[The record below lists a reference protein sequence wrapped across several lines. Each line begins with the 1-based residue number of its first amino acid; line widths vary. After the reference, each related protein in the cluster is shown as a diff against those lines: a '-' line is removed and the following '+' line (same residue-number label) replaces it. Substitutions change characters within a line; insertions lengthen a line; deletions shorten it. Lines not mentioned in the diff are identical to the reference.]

1 MPSSRRRPGSSAF
14 DFIVR
19 KDSGFPLSSLL
30 KARASIPA
38 PRVAGM
44 TNKNS
49 LLFIR
54 SAAMKH
60 TLSILLQNESGA
72 LVRVAGLF
80 AARHCNIDT
89 LTVAATHD
97 PEVSQITL
105 VMHGDANT
113 LEQILRQLRKL
124 VDVLDAN
131 SLSLVGSRDDVRL
144 AVALPA

>member
-1 MPSSRRRPGSSAF
+1 
-14 DFIVR
+14 
-19 KDSGFPLSSLL
+19 
-30 KARASIPA
+30 
-38 PRVAGM
+38 
-44 TNKNS
+44 
-49 LLFIR
+49 
-54 SAAMKH
+54 MKH

-80 AARHCNIDT
+80 AARHCNIDA
-89 LTVAATHD
+89 LTVAMTHD
-97 PEVSQITL
+97 PAISQITL